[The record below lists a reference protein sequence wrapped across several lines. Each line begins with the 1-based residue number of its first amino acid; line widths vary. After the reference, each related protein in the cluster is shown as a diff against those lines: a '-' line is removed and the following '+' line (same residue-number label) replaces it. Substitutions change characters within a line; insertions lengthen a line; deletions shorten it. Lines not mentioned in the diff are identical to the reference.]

1 MRSRRIWLGHKLP
14 RLMASTQEF
23 DLLIVGGGLVGASL
37 AAALAP
43 LPLKV
48 AVVEAMP
55 FGSRGQPSFDDR
67 ATALSEGSRRI
78 FESMGVWSGMA
89 GEAAPIRRIHVS
101 DKGRLGA
108 TRLSAEEAGVEALG
122 YVTPN
127 RLMGK
132 ALMEFIAGKQ
142 NIRLLAPAKLK
153 SFTADASGVVAE
165 VEAEQPLTI
174 KAPLLIAADGAQ
186 SEIRA
191 KLGVGA
197 EKIDYA
203 QTAIVCNLR
212 VERPEAETAFERFA
226 ESGPVAL
233 LPMGGDKYGFVW
245 VTDTAKAPAILGL
258 DDAAFAEQAAAG
270 FGGRF
275 GAFLQLGKRVSYP
288 LSMVRAQAQQAVRT
302 LIIGNA
308 AHALHPIAA
317 QGFNLSVRDVAVLAE
332 VLADARQAGQDL
344 GAPDVLS
351 RYVDARGGDQ
361 KGTAL
366 FTDMLNRLFSNPL
379 ATVAFGR
386 NAGLLA
392 MELMPTTRKTFLKH
406 NMGLA
411 GRLPKLARGLPLT

>member
-1 MRSRRIWLGHKLP
+1 
-14 RLMASTQEF
+14 MAAAQEF

-48 AVVEAMP
+48 AVVEAVP

-67 ATALSEGSRRI
+67 ATALSQGSRRI

-89 GEAAPIRRIHVS
+89 PEAAPIRRIHVS

-108 TRLSAEEAGVEALG
+108 TRLSAEEAGVDALG

-127 RLMGK
+127 RLIGK
-132 ALMEFIAGKQ
+132 ALIEFIADKK
-142 NIRLLAPAKLK
+142 NIHLLAPAKLI
-153 SFTADASGVVAE
+153 SFVAHTDK
-165 VEAEQPLTI
+165 VEAVVETEGNQVAI
-174 KAPLLIAADGAQ
+174 KARLLIAADGAQ

-191 KLGVGA
+191 KLGVA
-197 EKIDYA
+197 ADKTDYA
-203 QTAIVCNLR
+203 QTAIVCNVR

-226 ESGPVAL
+226 DSGPVAL

-245 VTDTAKAPAILGL
+245 VTDTASAPAILGL
-258 DDAAFAEQAAAG
+258 DDTDFAEQAAAG

-275 GAFLQLGKRVSYP
+275 GAFLQVGKRASYP
-288 LSMVRAQAQQAVRT
+288 LAMVQAQAQQAPRM

-308 AHALHPIAA
+308 AHALHPVAA
-317 QGFNLSVRDVAVLAE
+317 QGFNLSVRDVAMLAE
-332 VLADARQAGQDL
+332 VIADAQQGGQDL
-344 GAPDVLS
+344 GAPEVLA
-351 RYVDARGGDQ
+351 RYVYARGGDQ

-366 FTDMLNRLFSNPL
+366 LADMLNRIFSNPL
-379 ATVAFGR
+379 TSVAFGR

-392 MELMPTTRKTFLKH
+392 MELMPTARKTFLKH

>member
-1 MRSRRIWLGHKLP
+1 VSAP
-14 RLMASTQEF
+14 QEF

-48 AVVEAMP
+48 AVVEAVP
-55 FGSRGQPSFDDR
+55 FGSRSQPSFDDR
-67 ATALSEGSRRI
+67 ITALSQGSRRI

-89 GEAAPIRRIHVS
+89 GEASPIRRIHVS

-108 TRLSAEEAGVEALG
+108 TRFSAEEAGVDALG

-127 RLMGK
+127 RLIGK
-132 ALMEFIAGKQ
+132 ALMDFIAGKE

-153 SFTADASGVVAE
+153 SFSADASGVQAE
-165 VEAEQPLTI
+165 IEAEQPITI
-174 KAPLLIAADGAQ
+174 KARLLIAA
-186 SEIRA
+186 
-191 KLGVGA
+191 
-197 EKIDYA
+197 DYA

-226 ESGPVAL
+226 DSGPVAL

-245 VTDTAKAPAILGL
+245 VLSTDTSPAVLAL

-275 GAFLQLGKRVSYP
+275 GKFLQVGKRVSYP
-288 LSMVRAQAQQAVRT
+288 LSMVRAEAQQAPRT

-308 AHALHPIAA
+308 AHALHPIAG
-317 QGFNLSVRDVAVLAE
+317 QGFNLSVRDVAMLAE
-332 VLADARQAGQDL
+332 VLADAQRDGQDL
-344 GAPDVLS
+344 GAPEVLS

-366 FTDMLNRLFSNPL
+366 FTDLLNRLFANPL
-379 ATVAFGR
+379 KTVAFGR

-392 MELMPTTRKTFLKH
+392 MELMPTARKTFLQH

-411 GRLPKLARGLPLT
+411 GRLPKRARGLPLT

>member
-1 MRSRRIWLGHKLP
+1 MSSP
-14 RLMASTQEF
+14 QEY

-37 AAALAP
+37 AAAIAP
-43 LPLKV
+43 LSLKV
-48 AVVEAMP
+48 AVVEAVP

-67 ATALSEGSRRI
+67 ITALSQGSRRI

-89 GEAAPIRRIHVS
+89 GEASPIRRIHVS

-108 TRLSAEEAGVEALG
+108 TRLSAEEAGVDALG

-127 RLMGK
+127 RLIGK
-132 ALMEFIAGKQ
+132 ALMDFIAGKE
-142 NIRLLAPAKLK
+142 NIRLLAPAKLI
-153 SFTADASGVVAE
+153 SFVAHTDR
-165 VEAEQPLTI
+165 VEAVVETDGNQLAL
-174 KAPLLIAADGAQ
+174 KARLLIAADGAQ
-186 SEIRA
+186 SEIRRQ
-191 KLGVGA
+191 LGVGTDRT
-197 EKIDYA
+197 DYA

-212 VERPEAETAFERFA
+212 AERPEAETAFERFA
-226 ESGPVAL
+226 DSGPVAL

-245 VTDTAKAPAILGL
+245 VVATDQAPAILGL

-275 GAFLQLGKRVSYP
+275 GKFLQVGKRVSYP
-288 LSMVRAQAQQAVRT
+288 LSMVRAETQQAPRT

-308 AHALHPIAA
+308 AHALHPIAG
-317 QGFNLSVRDVAVLAE
+317 QGFNLSVRDVAMLAE

-344 GAPDVLS
+344 GAPEVLS

-366 FTDMLNRLFSNPL
+366 FTDLLNRLFANPL
-379 ATVAFGR
+379 KTVAFGR

-392 MELMPTTRKTFLKH
+392 MELMPTARKTFLQH

-411 GRLPKLARGLPLT
+411 GRLPKLARGLPLI

>member
-1 MRSRRIWLGHKLP
+1 
-14 RLMASTQEF
+14 MAAPQAF

-48 AVVEAMP
+48 AVVEAVP
-55 FGSRGQPSFDDR
+55 FGNRGQPSFDDR
-67 ATALSEGSRRI
+67 ATALSQGSRRI

-89 GEAAPIRRIHVS
+89 GEASPIRRIHVS

-108 TRLSAEEAGVEALG
+108 TRLSAEEAGVDALG

-127 RLMGK
+127 RLIGK
-132 ALMEFIAGKQ
+132 ALLEFIADKQ

-153 SFTADASGVVAE
+153 SFSADATGVQAE
-165 VEAEQPLTI
+165 IEAEEPLTV
-174 KAPLLIAADGAQ
+174 KARLLIAADGAQ
-186 SEIRA
+186 SEIRS
-191 KLGVGA
+191 KLGVA
-197 EKIDYA
+197 AAKTDYA
-203 QTAIVCNLR
+203 QTAIVCNVR

-226 ESGPVAL
+226 DSGPVAL

-245 VTDTAKAPAILGL
+245 VTDTASAPAILGL

-275 GAFLQLGKRVSYP
+275 GKFLQVGKRVSYP
-288 LSMVRAQAQQAVRT
+288 LSMVRAQAQQAART

-308 AHALHPIAA
+308 AHALHPVAA
-317 QGFNLSVRDVAVLAE
+317 QGFNLSVRDVAMLAE
-332 VLADARQAGQDL
+332 VLADAQRDGQDIGGPEVL
-344 GAPDVLS
+344 G
-351 RYVDARGGDQ
+351 RYVDARAGDQ

-366 FTDMLNRLFSNPL
+366 FADVLNRLFANPL
-379 ATVAFGR
+379 TSVAFGR

-392 MELMPTTRKTFLKH
+392 MELMPTARKTLMRK
-406 NMGLA
+406 NMGLD
-411 GRLPKLARGLPLT
+411 GRLPRLARGLPLR

>member
-1 MRSRRIWLGHKLP
+1 
-14 RLMASTQEF
+14 MAATQEF
-23 DLLIVGGGLVGASL
+23 DVLIVGGGLVGASL

-48 AVVEAMP
+48 AVVEAVP
-55 FGSRGQPSFDDR
+55 FGSRGQSSFDDR
-67 ATALSEGSRRI
+67 ITALSQGSRRI
-78 FESMGVWSGMA
+78 FESIGVWSGMA
-89 GEAAPIRRIHVS
+89 SEAAPIRHIHVS

-108 TRLSAEEAGVEALG
+108 TRLSAEEAGVDALG

-127 RLMGK
+127 RLIGK
-132 ALMEFIAGKQ
+132 ALIEFIAGQ
-142 NIRLLAPAKLK
+142 DNIRLLAPAKLK
-153 SFTADASGVVAE
+153 SFDVGADGVQAE
-165 VEAEQPLTI
+165 IEAEQPLNI
-174 KAPLLIAADGAQ
+174 KARLLIAADGAQ
-186 SEIRA
+186 SEIRS

-197 EKIDYA
+197 EKTDYA
-203 QTAIVCNLR
+203 QTAIVCNVR
-212 VERPEAETAFERFA
+212 VERPAPETAFERFA
-226 ESGPVAL
+226 ASGPVAL

-245 VTDTAKAPAILGL
+245 VTDTTAVPAILGL

-275 GAFLQLGKRVSYP
+275 GAFLQVGKRVSYP
-288 LSMVRAQAQQAVRT
+288 LSMVRAQAQQAPRT

-317 QGFNLSVRDVAVLAE
+317 QGFNLSVRDVAMLAE
-332 VLADARQAGQDL
+332 VIADAHRDGQDL
-344 GAPDVLS
+344 GAPEVLA
-351 RYVDARGGDQ
+351 RYVQARAGDQ

-366 FTDMLNRLFSNPL
+366 FTDLLNRLFANPL

-392 MELMPTTRKTFLKH
+392 MELMPTARRTFLKH

-411 GRLPKLARGLPLT
+411 GQLPKLARGLPLT

>member
-1 MRSRRIWLGHKLP
+1 MSAP
-14 RLMASTQEF
+14 QEF

-43 LPLKV
+43 LPLKI

-89 GEAAPIRRIHVS
+89 AEAAPIRRIHVS

-108 TRLSAEEAGVEALG
+108 TRLTAEEAGVDALG
-122 YVTPN
+122 HVTPN
-127 RLMGK
+127 RLIGK
-132 ALMEFIAGKQ
+132 ALLEFMAGKQ

-153 SFTADASGVVAE
+153 SFTTDSSAVLAE
-165 VEAEQPLTI
+165 IETEQPITI
-174 KAPLLIAADGAQ
+174 KARLLVAADGAQ

-191 KLGVGA
+191 KLGVTA
-197 EKIDYA
+197 ERTDYA

-212 VERPEAETAFERFA
+212 VERPEPETAFERFA
-226 ESGPVAL
+226 DSGPLAL

-245 VTDTAKAPAILGL
+245 VTDTARAPALLGL
-258 DDAAFAEQAAAG
+258 EDAEFAEQAAAG

-275 GAFLQLGKRVSYP
+275 GAFLQVGKRASYP
-288 LSMVRAQAQQAVRT
+288 LSMVRAQAQQAART

-308 AHALHPIAA
+308 AHALHPVAA
-317 QGFNLSVRDVAVLAE
+317 QGFNLSVRDVAMLAE
-332 VLADARQAGQDL
+332 VLADAHHAGEDL
-344 GAPDVLS
+344 GVPEVLT
-351 RYVDARGGDQ
+351 RYVAARSGDQ

-366 FTDMLNRLFSNPL
+366 FADLLNRIFANPL
-379 ATVAFGR
+379 GSVALGR

-392 MELMPTTRKTFLKH
+392 MELMPATRRSFLKH
-406 NMGLA
+406 NVGLA